1 MRPSRIIAVV
11 ALAAAVAA
19 TGSYLAVATATHPSS
34 PSQPPAPAS
43 PVRSAAAG
51 TRQPAAVGP
60 ELPPSTSGTRPS
72 GGRPAP
78 GRCAAS
84 ALRGSV
90 QDQDGAAGTIYTTIG
105 LRNVSAETCTVK
117 GIPQV
122 RLLGAEGQPATAP
135 SVPSGPA
142 GSVVVLRPGKAA
154 RFTFSRPNA
163 CDALVAGSRLRV
175 TLPGGQGSLTVPLGA
190 VTTFGTCSSV
200 RVRALEA
207 STAPTV
213 PTTPPVDRISDPQV
227 AADRL
232 VAAWLGGDRAAA
244 RQLTSQAVTDRLFSE
259 SPPAHRPAA
268 LPCRLADLGLFVCS
282 YPLAEHAELSVSVV
296 GGASA
301 GYRVH
306 GVEFGD

>member
-34 PSQPPAPAS
+34 ASQPPATASPAS
-43 PVRSAAAG
+43 SAPAG

-60 ELPPSTSGTRPS
+60 EQAPSTSGTSPS
-72 GGRPAP
+72 GGQPAP

-105 LRNVSAETCTVK
+105 LGNISAETCTVK

-122 RLLGAEGQPATAP
+122 RLLDAGGRPATAP

-142 GSVVVLRPGKAA
+142 GSVVVLRPGRAA
-154 RFTFSRPNA
+154 RFAFSRPNA
-163 CDALVAGSRLRV
+163 CDAHVAGSRLRV

-190 VTTFGTCSSV
+190 VTAFGTCSSV

-207 STAPTV
+207 STAPT
-213 PTTPPVDRISDPQV
+213 TPLVDRISDPQV

-232 VAAWLGGDRAAA
+232 VAAWLRGDRAAA

-268 LPCRLADLGLFVCS
+268 LPCRLADPGVFVCS
-282 YPLAEHAELSVSVV
+282 YPLAEHAELSVAVV

-301 GYRVH
+301 GYRVR